1 MRNMTKEGG
10 NLMTRSCDVGSLP
23 LVGDSEKFVEGA
35 SRFSLYPADE
45 SCEFFEKKVLE
56 GLLDKI
62 RVGIDVPNY
71 PQFRDMNEMFLSMID
86 GIERIKGGYL
96 ETKIP
101 SVKTDKSSIPE
112 VMVIEKHS
120 QRIQEKKGAAFE
132 MRICVTGPYTLSS
145 LFPYRNKDI
154 FSRLGNVISQIV
166 ENSIFNDKH
175 GRVSLVSV
183 DEPVF
188 GLQDDALIDFGSEGR
203 ENLQR
208 AWESIFHKVK
218 SKNVQTLMHL
228 HSTVDELFWDINS
241 LDIIDSHVDDPIH
254 QRKKTKEK
262 LESTDKFLKGSVAF
276 SEFDNLIRQR
286 ILSNSRE
293 KFTEIS
299 VNEKIAEV
307 WTNINRG
314 KTNPEIFLEDV
325 DAMKRR
331 LAKMVD
337 RFGVERIP
345 YAGPE
350 CGLKGFPTY
359 ESALE
364 CLRRV
369 SSAIESFGK

>member
-10 NLMTRSCDVGSLP
+10 SLMTRSCDGGSLP
-23 LVGDSEKFVEGA
+23 FVGDSNKFVEGA

-71 PQFRDMNEMFLSMID
+71 PQFRDMNEMFLSMMD
-86 GIERIKGGYL
+86 GVERIKGGYL
-96 ETKIP
+96 QTKIP
-101 SVKTDKSSIPE
+101 SGKIDKSRIPE

-132 MRICVTGPYTLSS
+132 VRICVTGPYTLSS
-145 LFPYRNKDI
+145 FFPYRNTSI
-154 FSRLGNVISQIV
+154 FIRLGNVISQIV

-203 ENLQR
+203 KNLQR
-208 AWESIFHKVK
+208 AWESIFHKAK
-218 SKNVQTLMHL
+218 SKNAQTLMHL
-228 HSTVDELFWDINS
+228 HSTVDGLFWDIDS
-241 LDIIDSHVDDPIH
+241 LEIIDSHVDDPLC
-254 QRKKTKEK
+254 QTKKTKEK
-262 LESTDKFLKGSVAF
+262 LESTDKFLKGSIAF

-293 KFTEIS
+293 KLTEVS
-299 VNEKIAEV
+299 VNEKIAEA
-307 WTNINRG
+307 WKRINRG
-314 KTNPEIFLEDV
+314 ETDPKIFLENIDV
-325 DAMKRR
+325 MKRR
-331 LAKMVD
+331 LAKLVN
-337 RFGVERIP
+337 RFGVERVP

-350 CGLKGFPTY
+350 CGLKGFATY
-359 ESALE
+359 ESAVE

-369 SSAIESFGK
+369 SSAIESFEK